1 MNTALIP
8 VPKLE
13 EDCYDW
19 YQRHEAV
26 LALKDDLKP
35 EIVLIGDSITHFWG
49 GAPTGLEPRG
59 PVAWHAAFGDRRA
72 LNLGFGWDR
81 TQNMLWRLE
90 NGEFKGLC
98 PKLVVVLAGTNN
110 TSETVNARANT
121 PEEIAEG
128 VVAICRRIRG
138 MSPDSRLVI
147 MAVFPRDF
155 QPGTPLRQMIAEINL
170 TLEPQARKIPNA
182 LFLDLTSRFLAPD
195 GTLSAE
201 LMNDGTHPTEKGYAI
216 WAQGLQ
222 EAGVFAG
229 L

>member
-19 YQRHEAV
+19 HQRHEAI
-26 LALKDDLKP
+26 LALKRTLQP

-49 GAPTGLEPRG
+49 GPPTGLEPRG
-59 PVAWHAAFGDRRA
+59 PESWDQTFGGRRV

-90 NGEFKGLC
+90 NGEFEGLQ
-98 PKLVVVLAGTNN
+98 PKLVIILAGTNN
-110 TSETVNARANT
+110 TSETVNARANS
-121 PEEIAEG
+121 PAEIAEG
-128 VVAICRRIRG
+128 VVALCRRVRE
-138 MSPDSRLVI
+138 MSPESRLVV

-155 QPGTPLRQMIAEINL
+155 QPETPLRRTIAEINRA
-170 TLEPQARKIPNA
+170 LEPEVRKIPNA
-182 LFLDLTSRFLAPD
+182 LFLDLSLRFLQPD
-195 GTLSAE
+195 GTLPAE

-216 WAQGLQ
+216 WAQGLR
-222 EAGVFAG
+222 EADVFAG